1 LNLELYEERAIL
13 LSRISNHEKAL
24 EIYVHILKDN
34 RMAEKYE
41 EKKNNNMKFLVHLFL
56 FCH

>member
-1 LNLELYEERAIL
+1 MHEHKQTKTNINKNTELYEERAIL

-34 RMAEKYE
+34 RMAEK
-41 EKKNNNMKFLVHLFL
+41 
-56 FCH
+56 